1 MSFVVY
7 HIESTYLLKA
17 PSGGVGC
24 YKTHYETEAAAK
36 ASITRAVKKGRITE
50 KEANEVYRIADAETF
65 RKSIEKQEI
74 RKNLMS
80 GKEFSQPVN
89 TPLCCDPSSETYW
102 SM

>member
-1 MSFVVY
+1 MSYVIFN
-7 HIESTYLLKA
+7 IETTVLLRM

-24 YKTHYETEAAAK
+24 YKTHYATEPAAK
-36 ASITRAVKKGRITE
+36 AAFTRALKKGKI
-50 KEANEVYRIADAETF
+50 VDAEWTIAEAGEF
-65 RKSIEKQEI
+65 HRMIEKREV
-74 RKNLMS
+74 RRNLMS